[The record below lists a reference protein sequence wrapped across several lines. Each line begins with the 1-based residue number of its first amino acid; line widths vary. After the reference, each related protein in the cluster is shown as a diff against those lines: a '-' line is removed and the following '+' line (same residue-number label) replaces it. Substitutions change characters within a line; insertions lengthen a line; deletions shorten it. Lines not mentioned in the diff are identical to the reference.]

1 MWLSYPHWGRCTQL
15 RQIVDLMFSVVV
27 VSSYRA
33 DFVDDVATAL
43 DPDELASSL
52 HLFRNWFGHSFIG
65 KSHRDLRG
73 LSRIAETTDMQVSR
87 RSNSVRAKPWDQLL
101 KVGLDQSLSFCVA
114 LLDKGPVVH
123 VVDEY
128 RSTILAQLNVM
139 EVMAASPIRA
149 SPKLTALPSGS
160 GTKSKRPRSQ
170 SDVKLKTPNKDT
182 NVVASTISKS
192 AMRSKTRGAARRNS
206 GRGTPSS
213 TGRRTGGK
221 PQSGKTLVLS
231 VVASWSA
238 DQDDQ
243 LSDDGLTKP
252 SRRGNCTTRVESS
265 DES

>member
-15 RQIVDLMFSVVV
+15 RQIIDLMFSVVV

-52 HLFRNWFGHSFIG
+52 QLVRSWFGHCFIG
-65 KSHRDLRG
+65 KSRIG

-87 RSNSVRAKPWDQLL
+87 LSENVRAKPWDQLL

-114 LLDKGPVVH
+114 LLDKGPETPAVP

-139 EVMAASPIRA
+139 EVMAASLIRA

-170 SDVKLKTPNKDT
+170 SDVKLKTPKKDT

-192 AMRSKTRGAARRNS
+192 AIPSKTRGAARRNS
-206 GRGTPSS
+206 GR
-213 TGRRTGGK
+213 
-221 PQSGKTLVLS
+221 KTLIYGMSNWWETSKWQNPS
-231 VVASWSA
+231 VV
-238 DQDDQ
+238 
-243 LSDDGLTKP
+243 
-252 SRRGNCTTRVESS
+252 SS
-265 DES
+265 C